1 MHFCPPLTNVER
13 VTIQNSPVIGS
24 VNVFSIGLFDVL
36 SVSDS
41 QSGVNGLACYV
52 IGLELDIAADG
63 FTLTFHTTRADDRIY
78 WNLGVVDYGELGTNT
93 RLAV

>member
-1 MHFCPPLTNVER
+1 
-13 VTIQNSPVIGS
+13 
-24 VNVFSIGLFDVL
+24 
-36 SVSDS
+36 
-41 QSGVNGLACYV
+41 V
-52 IGLELDIAADG
+52 IGLDLDITPDG